1 MNFTVTKETSIRP
14 RVICHMT
21 SSVDGRALV
30 PLWHP
35 ADVVPKG
42 LWDSARARIETDAA
56 IMGHATAQE
65 YTQGNAPYPETT
77 ETIARVDSLPE
88 PGSGKYQVVI
98 APKGTQAWGRH
109 EIDGDRLIVVVTEAS
124 SDHYLAGL
132 RSEGIHYLFAG
143 RDAVD
148 LGLVLDKLG
157 ALGVKRLYL
166 EGGPVTAGRFL
177 HAGLI
182 DEISLL
188 ILPGL
193 DGYSGAP
200 TIFEYP
206 GERDNPPFPVE
217 RLKLKSSEVLP
228 GDVVW
233 LRYEVRNAP
242 CARYTAEQRSQISH

>member
-1 MNFTVTKETSIRP
+1 MKP

-35 ADVVPKG
+35 ADVVPEG
-42 LWDSARARIETDAA
+42 LWDAARAKIETDAA
-56 IMGHATAQE
+56 LMGHATAQE
-65 YTQGNAPYPETT
+65 YTRGNAPYPETT
-77 ETIARVDSLPE
+77 ETVARVDHLPE

-98 APKGTQAWGRH
+98 APKGTQAWGQNT
-109 EIDGDRLIVVVTEAS
+109 IDGGRIIVVVTESS
-124 SDHYLAGL
+124 SDRYLAGL
-132 RSEGIHYLFAG
+132 RGEGIYFLFVG

-148 LGLVLDKLG
+148 LGLLLDKLG
-157 ALGVKRLYL
+157 ALGIKRLYL
-166 EGGPVTAGRFL
+166 EGGPVTSGRFL

-200 TIFEYP
+200 TIFEFA

-217 RLKLKSSEVLP
+217 RLKLTSCEVLD

-233 LRYEVRNAP
+233 LRYDLENA
-242 CARYTAEQRSQISH
+242 AGQGALS

>member
-1 MNFTVTKETSIRP
+1 MKP

-35 ADVVPKG
+35 ADAVPEG

-56 IMGHATAQE
+56 IMGHATAAE
-65 YTQGNAPYPETT
+65 YTRGNAPYPENT
-77 ETIARVDSLPE
+77 ETVARVDCLPE
-88 PGSGKYQVVI
+88 PGQGNYQVVI
-98 APKGTQAWGRH
+98 APKGTQAWGQKH
-109 EIDGDRLIVVVTEAS
+109 IDGDRIIVVVTESS
-124 SDHYLAGL
+124 SDRYLAGL
-132 RSEGIHYLFAG
+132 RAEGIYHLFAG
-143 RDAVD
+143 SDEVD

-166 EGGPVTAGRFL
+166 EGGPVTSGRFL

-188 ILPGL
+188 VLPVL
-193 DGYSGAP
+193 DGYTGAP
-200 TIFEYP
+200 AIFEYA
-206 GERDNPPFPVE
+206 GERDNPPFPVK
-217 RLKLKSSEVLP
+217 RLRLTSSEVLD

-233 LRYEVRNAP
+233 LRYDLENVPR
-242 CARYTAEQRSQISH
+242 